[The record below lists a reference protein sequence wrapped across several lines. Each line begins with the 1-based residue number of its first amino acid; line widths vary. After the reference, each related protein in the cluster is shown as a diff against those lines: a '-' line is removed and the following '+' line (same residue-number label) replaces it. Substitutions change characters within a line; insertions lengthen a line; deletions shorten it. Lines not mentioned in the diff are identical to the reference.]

1 MKICDLILGPPTGRV
16 RLVDHLEEAVERP
29 QVEQVEADTELEGMW
44 SDTAWIQ
51 DLVLGGPIRTSSLA
65 TSLFLA
71 MGLIEDD
78 VNAMTTNGVRWG
90 TRSVLATALLHFP
103 ELEVELELLGSWRN
117 VDMIGGLVDAL
128 WSQTCQA
135 SESLVAF
142 IPLSIAHGPS
152 DDMGE

>member
-1 MKICDLILGPPTGRV
+1 
-16 RLVDHLEEAVERP
+16 
-29 QVEQVEADTELEGMW
+29 
-44 SDTAWIQ
+44 
-51 DLVLGGPIRTSSLA
+51 
-65 TSLFLA
+65 